1 MPVFLDFEE
10 PIADLFEQLEKA
22 QQTESKGKVDV
33 KDTIIDLEAKIEKTR
48 KEIYKELTPWQRV
61 QTSRTP

>member
-1 MPVFLDFEE
+1 MPVFLEFEE

-22 QQTESKGKVDV
+22 QQTEAKGKVDV

-48 KEIYKELTPWQRV
+48 K
-61 QTSRTP
+61 